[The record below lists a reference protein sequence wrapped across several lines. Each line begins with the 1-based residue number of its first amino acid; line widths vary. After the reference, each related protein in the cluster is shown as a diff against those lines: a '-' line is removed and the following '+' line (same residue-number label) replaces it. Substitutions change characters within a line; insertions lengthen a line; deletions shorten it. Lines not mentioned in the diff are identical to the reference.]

1 MSNLI
6 QKITI
11 RRKLNGLYRNAK
23 ESYSDV
29 EAKIN
34 KHEVSFNDAKR
45 ELIWI
50 INYTTNKYVHE
61 FAVNGVLGVDI
72 YNDKKFAKLLNTI
85 KDKANNLNAELI
97 KEQIKLGE
105 KDNWK
110 DTKENDACL
119 NHLIET
125 FTTVIET
132 TTETTTVE
140 IKK

>member
-6 QKITI
+6 QKIAIKHT
-11 RRKLNGLYRNAK
+11 LNHLYRKVK
-23 ESYSDV
+23 EDYGDIVNRFDNREISVTCASM
-29 EAKIN
+29 
-34 KHEVSFNDAKR
+34 
-45 ELIWI
+45 ELIGLVGYAT
-50 INYTTNKYVHE
+50 NMYTHL

-97 KEQIKLGE
+97 QEQIKLGE

-125 FTTVIET
+125 FTTVTET